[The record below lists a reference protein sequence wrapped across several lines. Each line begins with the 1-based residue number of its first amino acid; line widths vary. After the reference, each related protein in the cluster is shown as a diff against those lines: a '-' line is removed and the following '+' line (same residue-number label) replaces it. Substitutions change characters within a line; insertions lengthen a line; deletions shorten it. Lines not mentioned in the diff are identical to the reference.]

1 MDNAANTFILNDYFE
16 VDSENPNAGIIRY
29 PFTDLSEGEHTLTLK
44 VWNIFNFSNEK
55 EIKFVVKSSKRGEEF
70 RLKNYP
76 NPFTS
81 FTNIVLEHNQ
91 SDAILFAELI
101 IFNQNGKIILK
112 QDITPYVGTYTVGP
126 IQWDGTT
133 EGGERLQNGLYF
145 ARMRL
150 RTSTDEFMSETIK
163 MSVFNN
169 RK

>member
-1 MDNAANTFILNDYFE
+1 M
-16 VDSENPNAGIIRY
+16 
-29 PFTDLSEGEHTLTLK
+29 
-44 VWNIFNFSNEK
+44 
-55 EIKFVVKSSKRGEEF
+55 
-70 RLKNYP
+70 
-76 NPFTS
+76 
-81 FTNIVLEHNQ
+81 EHNQ

-150 RTSTDEFMSETIK
+150 RTSTDEFMSENKK